1 MARPDPYETL
11 PRSAAG
17 RYNPWLIAIIVSIAT
32 FMEVLDTTIANVS
45 LTHIAGALGSGQ
57 DESTYILTSY
67 LVSNA
72 IILPISGWLAE
83 VIGRKRFYMGCVAL
97 FTVSS
102 VACGFATSLPMMLA
116 FRVVQGIG
124 GGGLAPVEQS
134 IFADTFPEKM
144 RPLAFAI
151 YGLTIITAPAIGP
164 LVGGWLTDNYSW
176 NWVFF
181 INLPVGVLSLGLTW
195 WFVSDSPQVIKDRAK
210 LLSRGLQIDY
220 VGFILVVVGFGALQV
235 VLDKYDREDGFSS
248 NFILVLSAIAG
259 IGLISL
265 IVWELMH
272 DHPIVNLRLFRIPAF
287 AISGIMFFVVG
298 FMINSTTQLL
308 PQLTQTLLGYDA
320 TTAGLT
326 LAVGGLL
333 TLLVLPVAGILTN
346 LVQPKWLVLV
356 AMIGTGLALLRAT
369 GLDLSMNFGAV
380 STARASQVMWM
391 PFLMVPLSSIQFIGV
406 PPSQNGTA
414 SAISNMMR
422 NLGGSFGVS
431 ISTTLLDQNTQ
442 MHQAILAQHVTP
454 YSGYDTTSSLTA
466 IAAQVQSQAS
476 ILSYLD
482 VFALLGILAL
492 VVAPLCF
499 FLPRLPKGVRSN
511 AH

>member
-1 MARPDPYETL
+1 MSRPYPYATL

-17 RYNPWLIAIIVSIAT
+17 RYNPWLIAVIVSIAT

-72 IILPISGWLAE
+72 IVLPISGWLAE
-83 VIGRKRFYMGCVAL
+83 VVGRKRFYMLCVAL
-97 FTVSS
+97 FTISS

-164 LVGGWLTDNYSW
+164 LVGGWLTDHYSW
-176 NWVFF
+176 HWVFF
-181 INLPVGVLSLGLTW
+181 INLPVGLLSLGLTW
-195 WFVSDSPQVIKDRAK
+195 RFVSDSPQVIKDRADA
-210 LLSRGLQIDY
+210 LSRGLKIDY
-220 VGFILVVVGFGALQV
+220 VGFALVVVGVGALQI
-235 VLDKYDREDGFSS
+235 VLDKFDREDGFSS
-248 NFILVLSAIAG
+248 DFITLLTVIAA
-259 IGLISL
+259 IGLASL
-265 IVWELMH
+265 IVWELLH
-272 DHPIVNLRLFRIPAF
+272 DHPIVNLRLFKIRAF
-287 AISGIMFFVVG
+287 AISAIMLFVVG
-298 FMINSTTQLL
+298 FLINSTTQLL

-326 LAVGGLL
+326 LAVGGML
-333 TLLVLPVAGILTN
+333 TLLMMPIAGILSN
-346 LVQPKWLVLV
+346 VVQPKLIILV
-356 AMIGTGLALLRAT
+356 AMMGTGFALLGAT
-369 GLDLSMNFGAV
+369 GLNLSMDFAAA
-380 STARASQVMWM
+380 STVRASQIMWM
-391 PFLMVPLSSIQFIGV
+391 PFLMVPLTSIQFIGV
-406 PPSQNGTA
+406 PPNQNGKA

-422 NLGGSFGVS
+422 NLGGSVGVS
-431 ISTTLLDQNTQ
+431 ISTTLLDQKTQ
-442 MHQAILAQHVTP
+442 MHHAILAQHITP
-454 YSGYDTTSSLTA
+454 YTGYDTNSPLAA

-482 VFALLGILAL
+482 VFAILGTLAL

-499 FLPRLPKGVRSN
+499 FLPKRQKGAQTS